1 MQAWLLIKLQ
11 IAGTWFFCSM
21 ASDTN
26 NQTQTIRMY
35 NLSQALNLLDTIGPN
50 NSYIGTEST
59 DDKTDDYV
67 HILMGRL
74 ILTLSILFCKMK
86 KLLSLPHRLPL
97 CQQHL
102 LLQQTQTAN
111 QIMFGIRA
119 GFNCPTQH
127 SGVHFWS
134 FLTARKCLRL
144 LIFFHEYL
152 TDDMLIIY
160 NTV

>member
-67 HILMGRL
+67 HTDGE
-74 ILTLSILFCKMK
+74 TDSDFE
-86 KLLSLPHRLPL
+86 H
-97 CQQHL
+97 
-102 LLQQTQTAN
+102 
-111 QIMFGIRA
+111 
-119 GFNCPTQH
+119 
-127 SGVHFWS
+127 S
-134 FLTARKCLRL
+134 FLQDEEAAEPSSSSSSVPTASSSSANANSKPDYVWNKSRFQLPDTTFRGTL
-144 LIFFHEYL
+144 LEL
-152 TDDMLIIY
+152 PDS
-160 NTV
+160 